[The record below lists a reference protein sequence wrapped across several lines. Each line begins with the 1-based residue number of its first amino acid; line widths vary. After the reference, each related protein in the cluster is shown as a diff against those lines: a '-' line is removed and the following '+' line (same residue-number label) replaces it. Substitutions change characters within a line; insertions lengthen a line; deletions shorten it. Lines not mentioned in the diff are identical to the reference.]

1 MAGFNGSQNV
11 LAQCV
16 PALARASQLLCT
28 VTQPGQ
34 ARDALQQAVG
44 LLDGNGRFA
53 EIPAVKELAERCRVT
68 AQTGAEGRLVAAC
81 RQLGVTL
88 ARQMTA
94 LTQEIQQQAKAPAR
108 PAVPAAP
115 AAPVAKEAPK
125 PVAEVTKPVEA
136 PRPVEK
142 VALVEKAKPV
152 EPVTPI
158 VPPKPVE
165 AAKPAEKAVPIEK
178 PKPVEKPK
186 PAEPAEPTLP
196 VRPAAVEKPRPVEKP
211 AAAPAPRAPEKGR
224 PVEKAKPAPKPQ
236 VTPGLV
242 ERITVARTAAEKS
255 AVTPALREGKRFA
268 VVGNGTIIDTKA
280 NRMWAA
286 RLGPATSFRGA
297 QSHAQ
302 KLRLANY
309 ADWRLPTPEE
319 LQQLVAE
326 GGGNAVHALGMFTP
340 ERGDSVDWLWTSRSR
355 RRFWIF
361 GREATCLSLR
371 TGQLGPQKAGAS
383 RVAALAVRSTG

>member
-11 LAQCV
+11 PAQCV

-68 AQTGAEGRLVAAC
+68 AQTGAEGQLVAAC

-136 PRPVEK
+136 PKLAE
-142 VALVEKAKPV
+142 KPV
-152 EPVTPI
+152 
-158 VPPKPVE
+158 
-165 AAKPAEKAVPIEK
+165 PAEKAK
-178 PKPVEKPK
+178 
-186 PAEPAEPTLP
+186 
-196 VRPAAVEKPRPVEKP
+196 
-211 AAAPAPRAPEKGR
+211 

-255 AVTPALREGKRFA
+255 AVTLALRDGKRFA
-268 VVGNGTIIDTKA
+268 VIGNGTIIDTKA

-302 KLRLANY
+302 NLRLANY
-309 ADWRLPTPEE
+309 ADWRLPAPEE

-326 GGGNAVHALGMFTP
+326 GGVNAVHALGMFTP

-355 RRFWIF
+355 KRFWIF
-361 GREATCLSLR
+361 GLEAVCLSLR
-371 TGQLGPQKAGAS
+371 TGRLSHQKAGAAG
-383 RVAALAVRSTG
+383 AAPLLVRSAG